1 MLESQPSLVSVII
14 PCHNQARFLS
24 EAIGSVLSQ
33 SYPLFEIVVVDDGST
48 DDTFEVATRYREVRC
63 VRQINQGLSAARNAG
78 LEREQGQL
86 SGVLGCRRPSF
97 APRSRSRFGMPDCSS
112 GMRIRLRPPS
122 IHCIR
127 RFASSDDKASSRRER
142 SLSPAVTGRL
152 YMDTGGCDVSAR
164 DF

>member
-1 MLESQPSLVSVII
+1 MLESQPSLISVII

-33 SYPLFEIVVVDDGST
+33 RYSSFEIVVVDDGST
-48 DDTFEVATRYREVRC
+48 DDTFEVASRYRQVRC
-63 VRQINQGLSAARNAG
+63 VRQINQSLSAARNAG
-78 LEREQGQL
+78 LGASKGSYLVFLDADDRLLPQ
-86 SGVLGCRRPSF
+86 
-97 APRSRSRFGMPDCSS
+97 RSRSRFGMPDRSS

-127 RFASSDDKASSRRER
+127 RFASSDDKASSRREI

-152 YMDTGGCDVSAR
+152 YILY
-164 DF
+164 